1 MEQNKKLSRNYRV
14 WLPVLFAMVLV
25 LGMFAGI
32 RIQQISPAADQS
44 DRTIQH
50 SLSSAEYG
58 KLEELIRYIDAKYV
72 DPVDRQKL
80 IDEAIKAVLIQLDP
94 HSSYISAAQM
104 REVSEQLEGNFEGI
118 GVEFLMLD
126 DTIVVI
132 AALSGGPSESA
143 GILAGDKIVEI
154 EDSLVVGKKLST
166 TDIVEKLR
174 GPKGTGVRIGVL
186 RKGVNEPLQV
196 QITRDKIPVH
206 SLDAAY
212 MINETTGYIK
222 LNRFSAT
229 TYEEFMQ
236 ALEQL
241 VEREG
246 MLHLVIDLRQNP
258 GGYLP
263 ETTRIL
269 SQLFRDK
276 RQLLVY
282 TEGRSSSRS
291 DYESTGRPFFNV
303 GDIAV
308 LVDEGSA
315 SASEILAGA
324 IQDHDRGVVV
334 GRRTFGKGL
343 VQEQFSLRD
352 GSTLRLTVARYYTP
366 SGRLI
371 QKPYN
376 DRDAY
381 ELDIQSRY
389 ENGELLSADSI
400 RQLDSVR
407 YYTDYG
413 REVFAGGGITPDVFV
428 PIDTMLLQADFIRLR
443 QQIPAFAFRYLEAN
457 PLSQSDWTLETFR
470 QSYRLSEEVYEQFLN
485 YVWEQGVQLDAP
497 VELPQ
502 FKPYLKQQLKAR
514 LAKSLFENNGFH
526 AVLNDEDP
534 DIRAA
539 LEALHTF

>member
-1 MEQNKKLSRNYRV
+1 MEQNKQLSRNYRV
-14 WLPVLFAMVLV
+14 WMPVLFAMVLV

-72 DPVDRQKL
+72 DPVDRQEL
-80 IDEAIKAVLIQLDP
+80 IDEAIQAVLVQLDP

-174 GPKGTGVRIGVL
+174 GPKGTDVRIGVL

-269 SQLFRDK
+269 SQLFREK
-276 RQLLVY
+276 QQLLVY

-352 GSTLRLTVARYYTP
+352 GSALRLTVARYYTP

-457 PLSQSDWTLETFR
+457 PLSPSDWTLETFR
-470 QSYRLSEEVYEQFLN
+470 QSYRLSEEVYDQFLN

-497 VELPQ
+497 GELPQ

-514 LAKSLFENNGFH
+514 LAKSLFDNNGFH